1 MAPVTIR
8 HTWKFNIHSRL
19 INGMWNSL
27 RLNSQLGFKTSEAV
41 GLGSATGS
49 FLPSRQ
55 QLPRM
60 KRKWVAEP
68 DELPVALSWVRHPT
82 FSFHPKQQPRL
93 EAKWVAE
100 PDEPPG
106 TILLVHWVMQQ
117 PIRPFHHNDGCEGG
131 KQVGC
136 RTSQSWNIAGLSRLA
151 PDRVRQPK
159 PVQYESQRAV
169 ADNQISVKSKFRAY

>member
-1 MAPVTIR
+1 M
-8 HTWKFNIHSRL
+8 
-19 INGMWNSL
+19 
-27 RLNSQLGFKTSEAV
+27 
-41 GLGSATGS
+41 GSATGS

-68 DELPVALSWVRHPT
+68 DALPVALSWVRHLT

-106 TILLVHWVMQQ
+106 TILLGHWVMQQ

-131 KQVGC
+131 KPVGC